1 MSQAVQNA
9 SRFKGRLVVVLV
21 DGVIARAIPRVDWIV
36 TKMIR
41 KLIGGEWC
49 GGLCQIPT
57 IDAGV
62 QSNVHSSGRCAV
74 IGAMC
79 SHRGHVPNAIKG
91 PHSDGSSFLI
101 PHPHH
106 EPCFQKT
113 HGLLDHWHA
122 VSMANENHLETR
134 FSV

>member
-9 SRFKGRLVVVLV
+9 SRFKGRLVVDLV
-21 DGVIARAIPRVDWIV
+21 DGVIARANPRVDWIV
-36 TKMIR
+36 TNMIR
-41 KLIGGEWC
+41 KLIGGN
-49 GGLCQIPT
+49 GLVAFVKFRRLMPVCSQI
-57 IDAGV
+57 
-62 QSNVHSSGRCAV
+62 SNHRADMQSSGRCAV
-74 IGAMC
+74 TGAMC
-79 SHRGHVPNAIKG
+79 PTPSKARIQM
-91 PHSDGSSFLI
+91 
-101 PHPHH
+101 HH